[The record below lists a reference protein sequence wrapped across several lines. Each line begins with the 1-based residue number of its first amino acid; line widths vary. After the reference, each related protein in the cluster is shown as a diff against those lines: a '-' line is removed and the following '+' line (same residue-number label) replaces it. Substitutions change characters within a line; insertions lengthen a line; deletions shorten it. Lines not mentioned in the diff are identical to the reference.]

1 MLTPLDDDDNFPGSH
16 LFYRLHLSVVTIT
29 NAFQASEEKV
39 LPQRDGQ
46 SAKSSNNSER
56 KVLKLEQDEKSP
68 PPSPP
73 QKYYTRSSK
82 MDPLVF
88 PRVVSVHH
96 LLHRFVHTYFSIAA
110 IFVVVACFLSI
121 SIFRIQC
128 KTLYNGRINRRNYE
142 AHSFCVFF
150 FRARIRRISC
160 YNPML

>member
-68 PPSPP
+68 PPHRPFPP
-73 QKYYTRSSK
+73 KNITREVVKWTRWSFRALYLYIICFIVSFIHISLLL
-82 MDPLVF
+82 PFLLLLRAFYQFQFFVF
-88 PRVVSVHH
+88 NAKHCIMGVLIGEIMRHIHFAS
-96 LLHRFVHTYFSIAA
+96 
-110 IFVVVACFLSI
+110 
-121 SIFRIQC
+121 
-128 KTLYNGRINRRNYE
+128 
-142 AHSFCVFF
+142 FF
-150 FRARIRRISC
+150 FVQE
-160 YNPML
+160 